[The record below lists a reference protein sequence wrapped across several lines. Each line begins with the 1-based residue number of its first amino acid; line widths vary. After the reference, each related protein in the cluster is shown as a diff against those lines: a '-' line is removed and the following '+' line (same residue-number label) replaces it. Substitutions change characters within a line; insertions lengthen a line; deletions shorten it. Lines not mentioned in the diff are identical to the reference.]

1 MGTTDRSIAQ
11 NTILLYIRLI
21 VVIFVAFFTQR
32 LVLKALGVEDY
43 GIYNVV
49 GGLIV
54 VIGIINTGMIQASQR
69 FFAFEIGR
77 GKQSELKNIF
87 GAALTIHALISIFVL
102 LFAEILGVW
111 FLNSIMTIPPDRL
124 LAANFVFQATICS
137 LLITVWTVP
146 FDALI
151 IAKEDFNIYAYISIV
166 EYFLKLGIAYF
177 ISTFELY
184 DKLIIYSWLL
194 VLVTILCKLWS
205 IIYGKR
211 KYKECL
217 LKFNKD
223 RNYIKK
229 MLSFASFSFIGNI
242 GFVLR
247 NQGVNLVLNIFFGP
261 TVNAARGITVQVQNA
276 IQGFATNFQTAL
288 NPQITKSYAAYNWDY
303 TKFLLFLSSRV
314 SIFLLF
320 IISLPVL
327 LETNQILTWWLDTPP
342 DYTDKFIKIILLI
355 TMIDAL
361 ANPIIV
367 AAQATGK
374 IKKYQMTVGGCLLL
388 TPVMAYIALKLT
400 HEPTMVFITQ
410 LCIAIIAQFIRIMI
424 IKKMLNFS
432 MQEYFKSTVMPIF
445 KACLPAFCICWGIT
459 YLLEESFVRFF
470 TTILSSVIINVIF
483 IWFFGFNKNE
493 RKQISVVIKQKIKKG
508 K

>member
-261 TVNAARGITVQVQNA
+261 AINAARGVAYQVSTQVSS
-276 IQGFATNFQTAL
+276 FAGNFQMAAT
-288 NPQITKSYAAYNWDY
+288 PQITKNYANGNISRMQSLIY
-303 TKFLLFLSSRV
+303 KSSKY
-314 SIFLLF
+314 SFCLLF
-320 IISLPVL
+320 ILALPVAVNPHPL
-327 LETNQILTWWLDTPP
+327 LELWLIHPP
-342 DYTDKFIKIILLI
+342 IYSDIFLQLSIVVSLI
-355 TMIDAL
+355 DCMAIPLGKGID
-361 ANPIIV
+361 
-367 AAQATGK
+367 ATGK
-374 IKKYQMTVGGCLLL
+374 IRIFQTGICLIMCLDIPLAILLFYLGLLL
-388 TPVMAYIALKLT
+388 LKCMVLQHFLYMILLKL
-400 HEPTMVFITQ
+400 E
-410 LCIAIIAQFIRIMI
+410 
-424 IKKMLNFS
+424 
-432 MQEYFKSTVMPIF
+432 E
-445 KACLPAFCICWGIT
+445 CIC
-459 YLLEESFVRFF
+459 
-470 TTILSSVIINVIF
+470 
-483 IWFFGFNKNE
+483 
-493 RKQISVVIKQKIKKG
+493 
-508 K
+508 

>member
-261 TVNAARGITVQVQNA
+261 AINAARGVAYQVSTQVSS
-276 IQGFATNFQTAL
+276 FAGNFQMAAT
-288 NPQITKSYAAYNWDY
+288 PQITKNYANGNIGRMQSLIY
-303 TKFLLFLSSRV
+303 KSSKY
-314 SIFLLF
+314 SFCLLF
-320 IISLPVL
+320 ILALPVAVNPHPL
-327 LETNQILTWWLDTPP
+327 LHPP
-342 DYTDKFIKIILLI
+342 IYSDIFLQLSIVVSLI
-355 TMIDAL
+355 DCMAIPLGKGID
-361 ANPIIV
+361 
-367 AAQATGK
+367 ATGK
-374 IKKYQMTVGGCLLL
+374 IRIFQTGICLIMCLDIPLAILLFYLGLPCYDIMFVSIGTSLIGIIFRLILLSKYIPQVSIISYTKNVVI
-388 TPVMAYIALKLT
+388 P
-400 HEPTMVFITQ
+400 
-410 LCIAIIAQFIRIMI
+410 CILIVA
-424 IKKMLNFS
+424 
-432 MQEYFKSTVMPIF
+432 
-445 KACLPAFCICWGIT
+445 
-459 YLLEESFVRFF
+459 
-470 TTILSSVIINVIF
+470 INVILAYYIKNYFSNTFFAYALYCF
-483 IWFFGFNKNE
+483 IVCLFSAFFIFIFCLDKTE
-493 RKQISVVIKQKIKKG
+493 KSKIIKIIQNIICRIF
-508 K
+508 

>member
-261 TVNAARGITVQVQNA
+261 AINAARGVAYQVSTQVSS
-276 IQGFATNFQTAL
+276 FAGNFQMAAT
-288 NPQITKSYAAYNWDY
+288 PQITKNYANGNISRMQSLIY
-303 TKFLLFLSSRV
+303 KSSKY
-314 SIFLLF
+314 SFCLLF
-320 IISLPVL
+320 ILALPVAVNPHPL
-327 LETNQILTWWLDTPP
+327 LELWLIHPPIYSDIFLQLSIVVSLIENRCLYETLQISEADLILDLSDNLKKFENKRYILTTKKMN
-342 DYTDKFIKIILLI
+342 YQIVKKF
-355 TMIDAL
+355 AL
-361 ANPIIV
+361 ELRPIELNVIMNNEGEGIYLYDSSNPIKNNEHIS
-367 AAQATGK
+367 K
-374 IKKYQMTVGGCLLL
+374 IDLLSYKYKIHSLLAILNKIGIYSLFCL
-388 TPVMAYIALKLT
+388 
-400 HEPTMVFITQ
+400 
-410 LCIAIIAQFIRIMI
+410 FIRRI
-424 IKKMLNFS
+424 IK
-432 MQEYFKSTVMPIF
+432 
-445 KACLPAFCICWGIT
+445 
-459 YLLEESFVRFF
+459 
-470 TTILSSVIINVIF
+470 
-483 IWFFGFNKNE
+483 
-493 RKQISVVIKQKIKKG
+493 RK
-508 K
+508 

>member
-205 IIYGKR
+205 II
-211 KYKECL
+211 
-217 LKFNKD
+217 
-223 RNYIKK
+223 
-229 MLSFASFSFIGNI
+229 
-242 GFVLR
+242 
-247 NQGVNLVLNIFFGP
+247 
-261 TVNAARGITVQVQNA
+261 
-276 IQGFATNFQTAL
+276 
-288 NPQITKSYAAYNWDY
+288 
-303 TKFLLFLSSRV
+303 
-314 SIFLLF
+314 
-320 IISLPVL
+320 
-327 LETNQILTWWLDTPP
+327 
-342 DYTDKFIKIILLI
+342 
-355 TMIDAL
+355 
-361 ANPIIV
+361 
-367 AAQATGK
+367 
-374 IKKYQMTVGGCLLL
+374 
-388 TPVMAYIALKLT
+388 
-400 HEPTMVFITQ
+400 
-410 LCIAIIAQFIRIMI
+410 
-424 IKKMLNFS
+424 
-432 MQEYFKSTVMPIF
+432 
-445 KACLPAFCICWGIT
+445 
-459 YLLEESFVRFF
+459 
-470 TTILSSVIINVIF
+470 
-483 IWFFGFNKNE
+483 
-493 RKQISVVIKQKIKKG
+493 
-508 K
+508 

>member
-166 EYFLKLGIAYF
+166 QLGIAYF

-261 TVNAARGITVQVQNA
+261 AINAARGVAYQVSTQVSS
-276 IQGFATNFQTAL
+276 FAGNFQMAAT
-288 NPQITKSYAAYNWDY
+288 PQITKNYANGNIGRMQSLIY
-303 TKFLLFLSSRV
+303 KSSKY
-314 SIFLLF
+314 SFCLLF
-320 IISLPVL
+320 ILALPVAVNPHPL
-327 LETNQILTWWLDTPP
+327 LELWLIHPP
-342 DYTDKFIKIILLI
+342 IYSDIFLQLSIVVSLI
-355 TMIDAL
+355 DCMAIPLGKGID
-361 ANPIIV
+361 
-367 AAQATGK
+367 ATGK
-374 IKKYQMTVGGCLLL
+374 IRIFQTGICLIMCLDIPLAILLFYLGLPCYDIMFVSIGTSLIGIIFRLILLSKYIPQVSIISYTKNVVI
-388 TPVMAYIALKLT
+388 P
-400 HEPTMVFITQ
+400 
-410 LCIAIIAQFIRIMI
+410 CILIVA
-424 IKKMLNFS
+424 
-432 MQEYFKSTVMPIF
+432 
-445 KACLPAFCICWGIT
+445 
-459 YLLEESFVRFF
+459 
-470 TTILSSVIINVIF
+470 INVILAYYIKNYFSNTFFAYALYCF
-483 IWFFGFNKNE
+483 IVCLFSAFFIFIFCLDKTE
-493 RKQISVVIKQKIKKG
+493 KSKIIKIIQNIICRIF
-508 K
+508 

>member
-1 MGTTDRSIAQ
+1 
-11 NTILLYIRLI
+11 
-21 VVIFVAFFTQR
+21 
-32 LVLKALGVEDY
+32 
-43 GIYNVV
+43 
-49 GGLIV
+49 
-54 VIGIINTGMIQASQR
+54 
-69 FFAFEIGR
+69 
-77 GKQSELKNIF
+77 
-87 GAALTIHALISIFVL
+87 
-102 LFAEILGVW
+102 
-111 FLNSIMTIPPDRL
+111 MTIPPDRL

-261 TVNAARGITVQVQNA
+261 AINAARGGCIS
-276 IQGFATNFQTAL
+276 GFHSSFFFCR
-288 NPQITKSYAAYNWDY
+288 
-303 TKFLLFLSSRV
+303 KFPNGSDSS
-314 SIFLLF
+314 
-320 IISLPVL
+320 
-327 LETNQILTWWLDTPP
+327 N
-342 DYTDKFIKIILLI
+342 
-355 TMIDAL
+355 
-361 ANPIIV
+361 N
-367 AAQATGK
+367 
-374 IKKYQMTVGGCLLL
+374 KK
-388 TPVMAYIALKLT
+388 
-400 HEPTMVFITQ
+400 
-410 LCIAIIAQFIRIMI
+410 LCQ
-424 IKKMLNFS
+424 
-432 MQEYFKSTVMPIF
+432 
-445 KACLPAFCICWGIT
+445 W
-459 YLLEESFVRFF
+459 
-470 TTILSSVIINVIF
+470 
-483 IWFFGFNKNE
+483 
-493 RKQISVVIKQKIKKG
+493 
-508 K
+508 

>member
-261 TVNAARGITVQVQNA
+261 AINAARGVAYQVSTQVSS
-276 IQGFATNFQTAL
+276 FAGNFQMAAT
-288 NPQITKSYAAYNWDY
+288 PQITKNYANGNIGRMQSLIY
-303 TKFLLFLSSRV
+303 KSSKY
-314 SIFLLF
+314 SFCLLF
-320 IISLPVL
+320 ILALPVAVNPHPL
-327 LETNQILTWWLDTPP
+327 LELWLIHPP
-342 DYTDKFIKIILLI
+342 IYSDIFLQLSIVVSLI
-355 TMIDAL
+355 DCMAIPL
-361 ANPIIV
+361 
-367 AAQATGK
+367 ATGK
-374 IKKYQMTVGGCLLL
+374 IRIFQTGICLIMCLDIPLAILLFYLGLPCYDIMFVSIGTSLIGIIFRLILLSKYIPQVSIISYTKNVVI
-388 TPVMAYIALKLT
+388 P
-400 HEPTMVFITQ
+400 
-410 LCIAIIAQFIRIMI
+410 CILIVA
-424 IKKMLNFS
+424 
-432 MQEYFKSTVMPIF
+432 
-445 KACLPAFCICWGIT
+445 
-459 YLLEESFVRFF
+459 
-470 TTILSSVIINVIF
+470 INVILAYYIKNYFSNTFFAYALYCF
-483 IWFFGFNKNE
+483 IVCLFSAFFIFIFCLDKTE
-493 RKQISVVIKQKIKKG
+493 KSKIIKIIQNIICRIF
-508 K
+508 